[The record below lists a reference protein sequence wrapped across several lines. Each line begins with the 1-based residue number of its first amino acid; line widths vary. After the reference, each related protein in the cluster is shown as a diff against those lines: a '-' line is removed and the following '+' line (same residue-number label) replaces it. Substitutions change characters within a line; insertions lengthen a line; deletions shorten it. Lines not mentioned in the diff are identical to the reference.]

1 MGFAATGERIG
12 EWVVD
17 PQWWTQR
24 RQLMMTAVQAWT
36 AEHDIAA
43 GMPMETLRQ
52 QVGLPSADLLALLLD
67 GTGLQVADGL
77 VRQPGARLPPHVDK
91 AVRTVEEWLAAEPFR
106 APEADELAGLQ
117 LGPRELA
124 AAVRAGRL
132 TRIADGVVL
141 GADALDRAA
150 DVLRTL
156 PQPFTVAEAKRALD
170 TTRRV
175 AVPLLEE
182 LDRRRLTRRG
192 DDGTRTLR

>member
-1 MGFAATGERIG
+1 
-12 EWVVD
+12 
-17 PQWWTQR
+17 
-24 RQLMMTAVQAWT
+24 MTAVQAWT

-182 LDRRRLTRRG
+182 LDRRRITRRG